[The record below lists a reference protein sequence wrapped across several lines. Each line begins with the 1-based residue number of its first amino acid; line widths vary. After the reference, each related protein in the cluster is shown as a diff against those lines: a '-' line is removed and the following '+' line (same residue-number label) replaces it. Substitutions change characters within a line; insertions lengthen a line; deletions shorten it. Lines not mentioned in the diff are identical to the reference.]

1 VARDLAAAL
10 QAVVAASR
18 LAGSPLHGESHWRRV
33 AANGLDLADA
43 DRRCDREIVVLF
55 AMVHDAARRN
65 DDRDHRHGERA
76 AELARELN
84 EPWFG
89 LSDARLAVLAEAC
102 AGHSDGRT
110 TADPTIAACWD
121 GDRLDLVR
129 LAIEPRVRL
138 MSTPAGRTAAAGA
151 RAKHY
156 VAADPTWRDV
166 FGRCLDPAFAR

>member
-10 QAVVAASR
+10 QAVVAASP
-18 LAGSPLHGESHWRRV
+18 LASSTIHGETHWRRV

-43 DRRCDREIVVLF
+43 DPRCDREIVLLF
-55 AMVHDAARRN
+55 AIVHDAARRN
-65 DDRDHRHGERA
+65 DDWDRLHGERA
-76 AELARELN
+76 AALARELN

-89 LSDARLAVLAEAC
+89 LSEGRLALLAKAC
-102 AGHSDGRT
+102 AGHSHGRT

-121 GDRLDLVR
+121 ADRLDLIR

-138 MSTPAGRTAAAGA
+138 MSTPAGRGATAGA

-156 VAADPTWRDV
+156 LTADPTWSDI
-166 FGRCLDPAFAR
+166 FQRCLDPAFGK